1 MHPPRLPSPL
11 PRRRAALALLAVAAL
26 VSAAADARAGDA
38 DSGDSASATPSLL
51 DRHGWRFVP
60 LSQMLE
66 HSQRERFTS
75 RGMPRLLPL
84 AMLPLQQSA
93 LWLGVSSTRPDG
105 ERDRSPRIELRW
117 SIPLE
122 RLGN

>member
-1 MHPPRLPSPL
+1 MHPPRHSSPL
-11 PRRRAALALLAVAAL
+11 PGRRAAAALLAVLAL
-26 VSAAADARAGDA
+26 MSAAADARAGDVDGSDA
-38 DSGDSASATPSLL
+38 AGATPNLL

-105 ERDRSPRIELRW
+105 ERERSPRFELRW

-122 RLGN
+122 RAGN